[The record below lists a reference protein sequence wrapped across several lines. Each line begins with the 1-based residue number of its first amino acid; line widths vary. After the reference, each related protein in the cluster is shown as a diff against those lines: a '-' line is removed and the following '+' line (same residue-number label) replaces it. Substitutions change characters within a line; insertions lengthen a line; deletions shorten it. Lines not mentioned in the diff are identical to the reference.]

1 MSYVLLLI
9 RSAEVFSVNYRYS
22 YYDQALYIYTSFNNV
37 LYDSF
42 VIYTTFLLFLLCVST
57 RSMLRL
63 VMIAPHVRPFP

>member
-1 MSYVLLLI
+1 MSNVLLLI

-22 YYDQALYIYTSFNNV
+22 YYDQALYTYTSFNNA